1 MIKSWYCMKVA
12 YLFSSKRGGSFK
24 RVATGEEHG
33 VNFWGMFQLPHYG
46 VEASYL
52 EPEQYYPRFISE
64 WIRRTFGVYW
74 QHLSIIFAF
83 FKYDFIF
90 TSTAFGT
97 QLVWTLLH
105 FKKPRWVM
113 HDFSVMGLIG
123 EEKTMRQKLFAYM
136 ASRAT
141 GIVTLGVEE
150 KEKLEKRFPHLMGK
164 IEFIPFG
171 VDLNFFK
178 PMHVEQDG
186 KIFAVGFDP
195 DRDWKTFF
203 EAVKDLDMQVVVATR
218 PSRVEK
224 LVVPKNVSIKQF
236 TPRELAVEY
245 AKSAVIVVP
254 LDTSK
259 AINDAMGCS
268 TLFEAM
274 ASGKPVVATK
284 THTTASYV
292 KDGENGLLVPE
303 ADPRALQAAI
313 ERLQGDQGLRE
324 RLGHSARA
332 YAEAHLDVEKV
343 GEKLANFFKGLEA
356 TNL

>member
-1 MIKSWYCMKVA
+1 MKVA
-12 YLFSSKRGGSFK
+12 YLFTSYRNPSFK
-24 RVATGEEHG
+24 RVKAGEEHG
-33 VNFWGMFQLPHYG
+33 VNFWGMFSLPHFG

-52 EPEQYYPRFISE
+52 EPEQYYPHFISE

-105 FKKPRWVM
+105 FRKPRWVM

-136 ASRAT
+136 ASRAA

-150 KEKLEKRFPHLMGK
+150 KEKLEKRFPHLIHK

-178 PMHVEQDG
+178 SMQVEQDG
-186 KIFAVGFDP
+186 KVFAVGFDP
-195 DRDWKTFF
+195 DRDWKTLF
-203 EAVKDLDMQVVVATR
+203 EAVKDLDVQVVVATR
-218 PSRVEK
+218 PTRVEK
-224 LVVPKNVSIKQF
+224 LVVPKNVHIRQF
-236 TPRELAVEY
+236 TPRELAQEY
-245 AKSAVIVVP
+245 AKSAVIVIP

-274 ASGKPVVATK
+274 ASGKPLIATK

-292 KDGENGLLVPE
+292 AEGENGLLVPE
-303 ADPRALQAAI
+303 GDPEALREALEQLLGDKELQAK
-313 ERLQGDQGLRE
+313 
-324 RLGHSARA
+324 LGQNARA
-332 YAEAHLDVEKV
+332 YAEAHLDAEVLA
-343 GEKLANFFKGLEA
+343 GKLAAFFKRL
-356 TNL
+356 

>member
-1 MIKSWYCMKVA
+1 MKVA
-12 YLFSSKRGGSFK
+12 YLFSSKRGESFK
-24 RVATGEEHG
+24 KVATGEEHG

-52 EPEQYYPRFISE
+52 EPEQYYPHTVSE

-74 QHLSIIFAF
+74 QHLSIVFAF
-83 FKYDFIF
+83 FKYDYIF
-90 TSTAFGT
+90 TSTGFGT
-97 QLVWTLLH
+97 QFVWTLLH
-105 FKKPRWVM
+105 FKKPQWVM
-113 HDFSVMGLIG
+113 HDFSIMGLIG
-123 EEKTMRQKLFAYM
+123 EEKTLRQKLFAYIT
-136 ASRAT
+136 SRAA
-141 GIVTLGVEE
+141 GIVTLGIEE

-178 PMHVEQDG
+178 PMDVEQDG
-186 KIFAVGFDP
+186 KVFAVGFDP

-203 EAVKDLDMQVVVATR
+203 EAVRNIKGPVVVATR
-218 PSRVEK
+218 PNRVSG
-224 LVVPKNVSIKQF
+224 LDIPSNVEIKQF
-236 TPRELAVEY
+236 TPRELAIEY

-274 ASGKPVVATK
+274 ASGKPLIATK

-292 KDGENGLLVPE
+292 AEGENGLLVPE
-303 ADPRALQAAI
+303 GDPQALKAAI
-313 ERLQGDQGLRE
+313 EHLQGDKELRE
-324 RLGHSARA
+324 RLGQNARA

-343 GEKLANFFKGLEA
+343 GEKLANFFKRLDA
-356 TNL
+356 RS